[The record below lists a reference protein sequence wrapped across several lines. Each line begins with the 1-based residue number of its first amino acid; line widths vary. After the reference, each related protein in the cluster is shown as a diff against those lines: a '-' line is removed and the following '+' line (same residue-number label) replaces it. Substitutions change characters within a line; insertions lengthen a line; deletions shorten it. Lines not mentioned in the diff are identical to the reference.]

1 MLTCEAWTN
10 APLEKPLEPDGPL
23 RRKLDKIFQDS
34 SVVQHIYRSTDNYG
48 TGHTSDGVF
57 LDLARMDRQN
67 YSLWPLMAVDEAEAW
82 LQTQVAPQ
90 QIAALFSARGLS
102 PNHATE
108 GHHPWNPEQI
118 VWSLG
123 HYFGAAVTSGLIPP
137 LADETLVIL
146 RGHPDLAQAFFQ
158 VAAKTID
165 DVTKSAQPW
174 KGSDPALGEHQR
186 LAQAALIQIRQD
198 IEKKWDGLPNFS
210 NPLSG

>member
-1 MLTCEAWTN
+1 MLTCEAWTK
-10 APLEKPLEPDGPL
+10 ALLEKPLEPDGPL

-57 LDLARMDRQN
+57 LDLARMDRQ
-67 YSLWPLMAVDEAEAW
+67 YFSLWPLMAIDEAETW

-102 PNHATE
+102 PNPSIKQLHLK
-108 GHHPWNPEQI
+108 PQQV

-123 HYFGAAVTSGLIPP
+123 HYFGAAVISGLVPP

-146 RGHPDLAQAFFQ
+146 RDHPDLAQAFFQ
-158 VAAKTID
+158 VAAETID
-165 DVTKSAQPW
+165 DVIKSAQPW
-174 KGSDPALGEHQR
+174 KGSDPALVEHQR

-198 IEKKWDGLPNFS
+198 LEKKWDGLPNFS
-210 NPLSG
+210 NPLCG